1 MQKRKLLPTV
11 SESAYDFSSRILD
24 GKDSKFDSHKK
35 EPLSTVPN
43 FKYWNYNPC
52 LRV

>member
-1 MQKRKLLPTV
+1 MISPPEFLMEKILQKQRL
-11 SESAYDFSSRILD
+11 S

-35 EPLSTVPN
+35 EPLSTVPD